1 MELHLFITGF
11 PMRHA
16 SELTACLCMVKKD
29 SFVFYFFHIT
39 DSDESTEAFLY
50 VSPCSNSI
58 IEMMCLHTAET
69 NAKII
74 LDFSALTFSVYTSHY
89 GVMNGYVNRNRSYTS
104 CSP

>member
-1 MELHLFITGF
+1 
-11 PMRHA
+11 
-16 SELTACLCMVKKD
+16 MVKKD

-89 GVMNGYVNRNRSYTS
+89 EVMNGYVNRNRSYTS